1 MSTPLF
7 VVYYRYI
14 LWRCRKQIS
23 YMTALQKH
31 YKRNTLHTV
40 WGEKK
45 GTVSSFQTEFTHQI
59 IRAGEV

>member
-1 MSTPLF
+1 
-7 VVYYRYI
+7 
-14 LWRCRKQIS
+14 
-23 YMTALQKH
+23 MTALQKH